1 MPSKDNWVFW
11 KRYSNYVGE
20 SHFENKP
27 NDIEGKANRESNN
40 EIVYRTEILYDI
52 IQFVY
57 IVTSSLN
64 LIDQIL
70 TGCAAIILHTASIQV
85 KIMNKDI
92 INFYCLM
99 NRCTTHMQCEFPYE
113 NVEYHKTF
121 STMS

>member
-1 MPSKDNWVFW
+1 MC
-11 KRYSNYVGE
+11 E

-27 NDIEGKANRESNN
+27 NDLEGKANRKSNN

-57 IVTSSLN
+57 TVTSSLN

-70 TGCAAIILHTASIQV
+70 TGCAAIILHIASIQV

-92 INFYCLM
+92 NFYCLM
-99 NRCTTHMQCEFPYE
+99 NRLHATHAM
-113 NVEYHKTF
+113 
-121 STMS
+121 